1 MLSSSTYTCNT
12 TLTPI
17 HPIPPTTTNPRLIKS
32 MRNVLA
38 RLNKTTKERSG
49 GQLAPTS
56 SSSWLGRFSSRCG
69 SRPICGQSAPA
80 KTPAKLGR
88 PQREPHLDPYYGHER
103 TAKMSAY
110 FIHDLFKCSS
120 SFSPGGIPDDTYPSF
135 DKFIAYA
142 LSRSESDLDVHYYAM
157 YLIWRMHI
165 KNPELRTYHS
175 HETYLVALM
184 LATKQ
189 VVPKQYASETP
200 MSPCLASSESGEEWD
215 YSDNSASMFSVDTP
229 DTTPPSSDSD
239 SPCLDRQKPVGECV
253 WW

>member
-1 MLSSSTYTCNT
+1 
-12 TLTPI
+12 
-17 HPIPPTTTNPRLIKS
+17 
-32 MRNVLA
+32 
-38 RLNKTTKERSG
+38 
-49 GQLAPTS
+49 
-56 SSSWLGRFSSRCG
+56 
-69 SRPICGQSAPA
+69 
-80 KTPAKLGR
+80 
-88 PQREPHLDPYYGHER
+88 
-103 TAKMSAY
+103 MSAY

-120 SFSPGGIPDDTYPSF
+120 SFSPGGIPDDTYPSL

-142 LSRSESDLDVHYYAM
+142 LSRSESDLDVHHYAM

-165 KNPELRTYHS
+165 KNPELRMYHS
-175 HETYLVALM
+175 YETYLVALM

-189 VVPKQYASETP
+189 VVPKQYASESWSEVGQSMYSLKRLLETEQRLCAMVGWELEVDATLVEMIEEQVEMKYGEPLGCTATP

-215 YSDNSASMFSVDTP
+215 DSDNSSSMFSVDTP